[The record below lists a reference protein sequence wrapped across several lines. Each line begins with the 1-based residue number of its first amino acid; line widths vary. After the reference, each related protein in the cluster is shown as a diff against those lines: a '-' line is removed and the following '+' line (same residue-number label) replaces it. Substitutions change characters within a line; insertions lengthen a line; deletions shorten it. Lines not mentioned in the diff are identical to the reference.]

1 MSPKSEIMDLVFQ
14 SEGKAAPFM
23 TEKLS
28 AIGNGKMSEGIK
40 NLTSFAVKS
49 GVAFGERRGLKKG
62 FILGALGASVLGLLG
77 KWGYDTY
84 KSKKEREILR
94 QKIVHDFDEV
104 VQECQTKENVDESIE
119 EMAVDSSAMLEVN
132 E

>member
-49 GVAFGERRGLKKG
+49 GAAFGERRGLKKG
-62 FILGALGASVLGLLG
+62 FILGALGASALGLLG

-119 EMAVDSSAMLEVN
+119 EMAVDSSAMLEMN